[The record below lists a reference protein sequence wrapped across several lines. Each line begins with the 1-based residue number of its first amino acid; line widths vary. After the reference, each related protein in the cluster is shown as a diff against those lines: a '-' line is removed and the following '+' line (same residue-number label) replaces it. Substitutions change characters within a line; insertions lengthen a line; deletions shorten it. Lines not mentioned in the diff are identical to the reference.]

1 MILVS
6 ELFQAKVL
14 MVLVHHFLTVENEWA
29 FVYNFFA
36 ATIGDNLFDNPVLFR
51 KCWENFLIDTWPI
64 IGTSVI
70 NINRIQDGPF
80 RGCSRMGGGGWVG
93 GAVGG
98 KKGPPP

>member
-29 FVYNFFA
+29 FVYNFFV

-51 KCWENFLIDTWPI
+51 KC
-64 IGTSVI
+64 
-70 NINRIQDGPF
+70 
-80 RGCSRMGGGGWVG
+80 
-93 GAVGG
+93 
-98 KKGPPP
+98 